1 MLPWSM
7 KEESWWRVGSYRL
20 EHNMASSIDD
30 DGFFLAVGIDATAVT
45 TTEWACGKIWGGAE
59 EEEEEEEDGFA
70 AQGRRRR
77 RRSSR
82 EARERKG
89 VGNNG
94 LRRACTMSLFL
105 WLALECV
112 LLGAAAG
119 YRPLKDRALHF
130 DNSLWLD
137 EVLPELFTNVHGGPV
152 GPYSMLNITGTY
164 KGTWGLRNSNR
175 PGKFLA
181 FKKTTGNIVFELI
194 SSATDL
200 HGIHYVQGEVVLRDG
215 VYITD
220 EDLQM
225 KMEGVYVWP
234 FRQLRMVLTSAMDS
248 NINRREDFIQSS
260 PYHLLGML
268 QDSPEDY
275 TRHLKKSTSIAKLGK
290 ICRIQLVTQVS
301 TVLSDDK
308 SAKHDQQI
316 CEIQGR
322 VEAPMMDNEQGECFS
337 SLVVN
342 ATSVNVEVYYNKA
355 VNYTLMVTFISFLQ
369 VLFLIRQME
378 HSSTQSVTPTTCCRP
393 LNHFGAAKVSLL
405 MIGQQAIMD
414 AYLCLLHL
422 TAGILVE
429 SLFNAF
435 ATVAFFKFVIFSI
448 FEMRYLLAIWKAQ
461 RPVASG
467 EGWETM
473 RRELTVLYTRFY
485 GFLLGGILIMY
496 ELHNLL
502 HYILLFFYSF
512 WIPQIV
518 ASVVRDARKPLH
530 PHYIVGVTLTRL
542 AIPLYTFGCPKN
554 FMGVETNLEWCIGLT
569 TFLALQAAILLL
581 QHYLGARCF
590 IPHQMLPEKY
600 SYFRRV
606 QTSSLQIVGAD
617 ETTVVDCVICMA
629 SVDMTQQSTECMVT
643 PCDHFFHAGC
653 LQRWMDIKMECP
665 TCRRPLPPM

>member
-1 MLPWSM
+1 
-7 KEESWWRVGSYRL
+7 
-20 EHNMASSIDD
+20 MASSIDD
-30 DGFFLAVGIDATAVT
+30 DGFFLAVDIDATAAT
-45 TTEWACGKIWGGAE
+45 TTEWASEKIWGGA
-59 EEEEEEEDGFA
+59 EEEDGFA

-77 RRSSR
+77 SSR
-82 EARERKG
+82 KARERKG

-164 KGTWGLRNSNR
+164 KGTWGLWNSNH

-234 FRQLRMVLTSAMDS
+234 FRQLRMVLTSAIDS

-290 ICRIQLVTQVS
+290 VCRIQLVTQVS

-308 SAKHDQQI
+308 SKHDQQI

-378 HSSTQSVTPTTCCRP
+378 HSSTQS
-393 LNHFGAAKVSLL
+393 GAAKVSLL
-405 MIGQQAIMD
+405 MIGQQAMMD

-530 PHYIVGVTLTRL
+530 PHYIMGVTFTRL

-617 ETTVVDCVICMA
+617 ETIVVDCVICMA